1 MAEQSM
7 SVNEIINRLDEW
19 FSKLPALP
27 ANWKE
32 TLVKITPW
40 IALIFGVLGIV
51 FSLMAVG
58 VLTFMAPL
66 VALGGGVGVA
76 TGGPIAAVL
85 WLVSSVLL
93 LMAYKGTK
101 DRKAS
106 GWRLLFWSEVVS
118 LASSVVFLSVGG
130 IFWALVTFYL
140 LFQIRSHYH

>member
-1 MAEQSM
+1 M
-7 SVNEIINRLDEW
+7 SVNEIIDKLDQW

-40 IALIFGVLGIV
+40 IAIIFGVLGV
-51 FSLMAVG
+51 AFSLMAVG
-58 VLTFMAPL
+58 VLTFFAPL
-66 VALGGGVGVA
+66 VAQMGQGAGMA
-76 TGGPIAAVL
+76 AGGPIAAVL

-101 DRKAS
+101 ERKAS

-118 LASSVVFLSVGG
+118 LLSAVVFFSVGG